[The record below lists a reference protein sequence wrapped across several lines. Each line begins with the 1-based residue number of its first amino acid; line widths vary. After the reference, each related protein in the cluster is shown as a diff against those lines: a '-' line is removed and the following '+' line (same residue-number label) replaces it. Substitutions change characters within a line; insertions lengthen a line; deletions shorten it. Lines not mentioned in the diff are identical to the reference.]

1 METTNETW
9 YEEKCAYEYKMAELR
24 EENRVLRNQV
34 DQLLR
39 CVQTVEIIDS
49 EGVKKKVKTG
59 EGEERY
65 ELGPGETLAPPPPL
79 ERVGATA
86 GEQESQ
92 TTWRPHR
99 LFAIQR
105 DRRSALS
112 LCTRG
117 PNPPLESAGATAG
130 TDLPK
135 CRYCGEMHDYDD
147 HEPWKYCPC
156 TFCGKR
162 YEECMYSCVGN
173 DMRDEKCTFCG
184 EMESECGGDHSSEQ
198 RYIMQVHGG
207 W

>member
-1 METTNETW
+1 MNSRRNHIAPSRNMTTVEESKTMETW

-86 GEQESQ
+86 G
-92 TTWRPHR
+92 
-99 LFAIQR
+99 
-105 DRRSALS
+105 D
-112 LCTRG
+112 
-117 PNPPLESAGATAG
+117 

-135 CRYCGEMHDYDD
+135 CRYCGEMHDYDYYQ
-147 HEPWKYCPC
+147 PWEYCPC

-162 YEECMYSCVGN
+162 YSECLDSCL
-173 DMRDEKCTFCG
+173 RHKIQDEKCTFCG

>member
-1 METTNETW
+1 MLDPFYKNGSVNSRRYYTAPENMTTVEESKTMETW

-49 EGVKKKVKTG
+49 EGVKTG
-59 EGEERY
+59 E
-65 ELGPGETLAPPPPL
+65 GPGETLAPPKPL
-79 ERVGATA
+79 ERV
-86 GEQESQ
+86 
-92 TTWRPHR
+92 
-99 LFAIQR
+99 
-105 DRRSALS
+105 
-112 LCTRG
+112 
-117 PNPPLESAGATAG
+117 GATAG

-135 CRYCGEMHDYDD
+135 CRYCGEMHDSDYYQ
-147 HEPWKYCPC
+147 PWEYCPC

-162 YEECMYSCVGN
+162 YSECLDSCV
-173 DMRDEKCTFCG
+173 RHKIQDEKCTFCDK
-184 EMESECGGDHSSEQ
+184 MESECGGDHSSEQ